1 MVDRV
6 FALYRGRPMLFL
18 ALAAIPYLIFFLA
31 VGIIGVAFA
40 ATFIALGG
48 LAELARATPEDL
60 RLTPTI
66 VSAIVAAVIFGLIV
80 TVLAM
85 VIFSAQGAALIEA
98 AAARHL
104 GRDITLGAAV
114 RAGLRATPRV
124 IGAAFL
130 GFLAFL
136 LVWLLLALAM
146 VISSNGWV
154 VFFAGLGGLVFT
166 VYVGVAWIVAPAVA
180 TLEPAGAL
188 RVLRRAWNLSSG
200 NRWRII
206 GLQLLLLIL
215 NVVVSALFSFVFL
228 SALIGDATI
237 RFVLQ
242 QTVSVVANIAWA
254 PIQWATITVLYFD
267 LRVRRE
273 GLDLQLA
280 AEALPRQA

>member
-1 MVDRV
+1 
-6 FALYRGRPMLFL
+6 
-18 ALAAIPYLIFFLA
+18 
-31 VGIIGVAFA
+31 
-40 ATFIALGG
+40 
-48 LAELARATPEDL
+48 
-60 RLTPTI
+60 
-66 VSAIVAAVIFGLIV
+66 
-80 TVLAM
+80 
-85 VIFSAQGAALIEA
+85 
-98 AAARHL
+98 
-104 GRDITLGAAV
+104 
-114 RAGLRATPRV
+114 
-124 IGAAFL
+124 
-130 GFLAFL
+130 
-136 LVWLLLALAM
+136 M

-180 TLEPAGAL
+180 TLEPVGAL